1 MEFKKWGQE
10 GGSITESA
18 EALRLGQVE
27 AQGARKQVVPEENKT
42 WRDRLE
48 VENQWGL
55 GGRQHVRKRHRG
67 YT

>member
-1 MEFKKWGQE
+1 M
-10 GGSITESA
+10 
-18 EALRLGQVE
+18 E